1 MRQTRH
7 NLIWIIVD
15 SVRTYRTHADDRDRL
30 DVMDELALESVEFLN
45 AYASAPSSILSGAA
59 MFTGMPSCFISRHFN
74 DWQFDPEVVIS
85 LQDVLAEN
93 GYTNYA
99 IHNSKED
106 REVMRDLIHPIPHEY
121 FPRGISHGK
130 WWTNRQ
136 VTLIL
141 ENVLKLGVKQPAV
154 FMLWY
159 DCRKDPLTSDMVKQA
174 LQLFKEY
181 GLYDNSVIIMNSDH
195 GYPDPRT
202 ELIDPELQGKHG
214 MVSIQTA
221 MRQVRHDM
229 VVTDDNIRV
238 PLFMKYPGCCPHQV
252 HDSVGLADLLPTILH
267 LLDIKCDDPRMKY
280 VQGLDLYELLEG
292 GQAPWNDRIVRIDT
306 RLTLAPGRV
315 TALRSKRYKYVYYHD
330 EKVESLF
337 DMEQDPWELRDLLE
351 IPSPEIE
358 AWRRSFRENL
368 EQLED
373 DLNRFHIDELRTAF
387 DKSVRRMKTVRFNR
401 MVFLSTAPTA
411 FLELITESF
420 RATFPAISID
430 MLTSKH
436 HPLGTEIEALFD
448 RVIIVEKVEPGT
460 VRKALQEQKLSRYD
474 VALVITERSS
484 IGFDDPIAHKVA
496 KILGRKILMVDYNM
510 KFYSRFLARWVW
522 PLRKYRRNWEFYKHE
537 PLLVF
542 WDMTKLA
549 KRGIIHYLLKRQTE
563 TPDMEKVKLMRDR
576 ALKAQNEASLTARP
590 EID

>member
-1 MRQTRH
+1 MQTRR

-30 DVMDELALESVEFLN
+30 DVMDEFALESIEFLN

-74 DWQFDPEVVIS
+74 DWQFDPEVVVS

-93 GYTNYA
+93 GYANYA

-106 REVMRDLIHPIPHEY
+106 REVMRDLIHPIPREY

-159 DCRKDPLTSDMVKQA
+159 DCRKDALTSDMVKQA

-202 ELIDPELQGKHG
+202 ELIDPKWQRKAN
-214 MVSIQTA
+214 VFNIQTA
-221 MRQVRHDM
+221 MRKVRHDL

-238 PLFMKYPGCCPHQV
+238 PLLVKYPGCCPHQV
-252 HDSVGLADLLPTILH
+252 NDSVGLVDLFPTILH
-267 LLDIKCDDPRMKY
+267 LLDINCNDPRMKY
-280 VQGLDLYELLEG
+280 VQGFDLYELLEG
-292 GQAPWNDRIVRIDT
+292 GQAPWNDRIIRIDT

-315 TALRSKRYKYVYYHD
+315 TALRSKKYKYVYYHD
-330 EKVESLF
+330 EKIESLF
-337 DMEQDPWELRDLLE
+337 DMGHDPWELCDLLE
-351 IPSPEIE
+351 NASPEVAALRE
-358 AWRRSFRENL
+358 SFQEEL
-368 EQLED
+368 VQLED
-373 DLNRFHIDELRTAF
+373 DLNRFHIDELRTTF
-387 DKSVRRMKTVRFNR
+387 DKSVRRMKTARFNR
-401 MVFLSTAPTA
+401 MVFLSIAPTV
-411 FLELITESF
+411 FLDLITESF

-430 MLTSKH
+430 ILTSKH

-448 RVIIVEKVEPGT
+448 RVIIVEKVEPGI
-460 VRKALQEQKLSRYD
+460 VRKALKEQKLSRYD
-474 VALVITERSS
+474 VALVITEKSG
-484 IGFDDPIAHKVA
+484 IGFDNPIAHKVA
-496 KILGRKILMVDYNM
+496 KVLGRKVLLVDYNM

-537 PLLVF
+537 PLLVL
-542 WDMTKLA
+542 WDVMKIA
-549 KRGIIHYLLKRQTE
+549 KRGILHYLLKRQTE
-563 TPDMEKVKLMRDR
+563 APDMEKVRLMRAR
-576 ALKAQNEASLTARP
+576 ALKAQKEASLTARP
-590 EID
+590 GIE